1 MESVYKICVLGKA
14 GDVKEIV
21 VFSSEKEDASESP
34 FHEKERAFIE
44 SNSIPVRF
52 SKIAIHPDDSIF
64 TIKHKLLSFISKE
77 GEPRS
82 YHELYFFSHIQKFNL
97 QVILENLLEKSGS
110 ISADEYKQLL
120 VNLNVKYNVLTKIGK
135 DKETYTLE
143 DMTELTEI
151 LHDKSRYYKTPL
163 GKRFRTTHNEL
174 FSANPFDMLSIP
186 EKQALWIQ
194 SSTNPLESFEY
205 QLLLNN
211 YGGHFE
217 DNTIYACFAEDVL
230 DYCESA
236 GISQEWATALYF
248 PLLIKEDITSQEALE
263 SNHRKLISATKKQA
277 PANNDIIDFLYDI
290 HEKKLGEWSYLE
302 RGVGEFSIIL
312 HPEFKHIL
320 PLDVIFKNVHATLD
334 IPFIKYNPGPRREN
348 IYRLYSESV
357 TKYGTKIPYLS
368 PKTIIKLAKETG
380 RNKQISFSVEHSK
393 GDFYLHVFGN
403 GDISISGNNFREPMT
418 VEQLNTLL
426 QEVANPVI
434 DHMNDFLKK
443 NGYELQRFDNLHQS
457 QIEIEFLHVVLKTSW
472 KKELDWEKARPFF
485 LAVFDGDEPDL
496 DKGAEFRY
504 KRVENYSVMNE
515 EDAFIAG
522 LFGHPR
528 QEIVRLIA
536 EKYDLETPEA
546 AIRLAKFL
554 TDHDQ
559 QHGRFVRTSMKIADS
574 PGFTVGMRIE
584 SYESAFVC
592 DLYLDNSIADVW
604 LEYMD
609 VFFVYMDA
617 LLRLTQDPKST
628 GVKTAAI
635 TKMGAKKVSAP
646 ATKEA
651 AFGRVLT
658 GIETKY
664 LYDTSTTFAEDE
676 ELEVSAF
683 GDLEQYE
690 SADIEPDVLEDFE
703 KELEEAPQTETLSSL
718 VEEEPELSPSPSPSG
733 SQQPSLQE
741 EQKDSISS
749 LVEEEASL
757 PSVSEQKEPIP
768 SLEEDEDE
776 DTNSESS
783 DANSLMYMP
792 EEDEEEDV
800 KGGAHKLD
808 GMLLKEG
815 TNNIF
820 LSKLKKREPTLF
832 LSEDTGN
839 FSAYSKICPANR
851 ARQPIILTPKEKEEI
866 DAADKK
872 NGSKS
877 YAHALEYGSDPENKN
892 YYICPRYWCLKTNQ
906 PISDKDAKAGK
917 VCGKILERGAKTV
930 KPGHYV
936 VEFNH
941 PEQHFDKDKPDNYF
955 ENSPGYLEG
964 KLHPKG
970 ACMPCCFKKAW
981 DSKAQITRRKS
992 CEERGPDEEEAPA
1005 ATKKKGKVK
1014 QDTYIMDIRRYPLP
1028 PKRWGYMPISVQY
1041 FLQSDNSKA
1050 ADPHNNKYL
1059 KPDQTTLLRYGVEN
1073 STKKSFVACIA
1084 DIYAYKTNS
1093 VETPSIEVMC
1103 DILASVVSID
1113 LFLKYHNGSLAAIF
1127 RPKVVDI
1134 DAIDYN
1140 IYESAEFQKKLDKG
1154 NETHMD
1160 FINDS
1165 IAAYENFRAFLK
1177 NPDSYIDHTYL
1188 WDIICSPNP
1197 LLFPNGCNL
1206 AILRIRQVDMTDDIE
1221 LLCPTSVYSPVLF
1234 DVRKETI
1241 IILQH
1246 DEFFEPIYLFRSK
1259 ANTPTTIQKTFVENR
1274 SPIQE
1279 VLQIIRNSIQNYCSP
1294 KSSMPTTYKFQ
1305 RSPPA
1310 ETLLLLLLENKF
1322 TPRAQVLNYQGK
1334 VVGITVVYKAGAVYI
1349 PCFPSTLLDEL
1360 PAVFMDDDN
1369 LWMNY
1374 QDTVDVLH
1382 KVYERSQGK
1391 ILSRPVFKIEEDGY
1405 VVGVLTE
1412 TNQFIK
1418 LSEPAEPIEDEIP
1431 LLRDEDY
1438 LVADKVMAQTKTEDP
1453 DRTQTI
1459 RKIQLET
1466 QFYSAFRTTV
1476 RILMNDPANGVYK
1489 QQITKL
1495 VESKATVKPREAIE
1509 TLLHALCDP
1518 FVAFR
1523 EYDDD
1528 ALDKL
1533 QEISDCFMSPETKSY
1548 CVLNNGKYQL
1558 LLPKYHLVSRQP
1570 NDVIY
1575 YARIADEL
1583 ARYKRIQLFMMN
1595 AKTYLNLTNTEYK
1608 INPTEMLL
1616 LESLLTPDYLKSLEP
1631 YQHGNTLITYETANP
1646 ILTQKYGNE
1655 ISQQTQRE
1663 MVTKNTSFKDVED
1676 RLQVEC
1682 VKSTTAIV
1690 GKRTTSEWKRFFSA
1704 NSMEMSLHKTV
1715 RCSYYPIIYAYKQV
1729 KGTFM
1734 TVEEIRERL
1743 VQEYG
1748 KYGQYYEKVLK
1759 ILRNQGKRDMVDN
1772 IIKGKYTLEEAIV
1785 MEAYALTTLDLWVLA
1800 SGLRLPLVI
1809 FHQKKLKHL
1818 VDTTNW
1824 LRLAEGKNY
1833 IFVRVPTGGDSPSN
1847 YLPEYSIIKPAL
1859 SATDPAFLE
1868 LMTKKAMTESL
1879 NTFFENLE

>member
-1 MESVYKICVLGKA
+1 MESIFKICVLGKE
-14 GDVKEIV
+14 GEVKEIV
-21 VFSSEKEDASESP
+21 VFSTEENP

-44 SNSIPVRF
+44 AESIPVRF
-52 SKIAIHPDDSIF
+52 SKQVIHPDDSIF
-64 TIKHKLLSFISKE
+64 TIKHKLLSFLSKE
-77 GEPRS
+77 EEAPKS

-97 QVILENLLEKSGS
+97 QVILENLLGKSGS

-120 VNLNVKYNVLTKIGK
+120 VNLNVTSPVLRKI
-135 DKETYTLE
+135 DTAKETFTLE

-151 LHDKSRYYKTPL
+151 LHDKTRHYKIPL

-174 FSANPFDMLSIP
+174 FSANPFDMLP
-186 EKQALWIQ
+186 VPGKQALWIQ
-194 SSTNPLESFEY
+194 SSSNPLESFEY

-211 YGGHFE
+211 HGAHFQ
-217 DNTIYACFAEDVL
+217 DNTLYACFAEDVL
-230 DYCESA
+230 DYCESS
-236 GISQEWATALYF
+236 GISQEWAMALYF
-248 PLLIKEDITSQEALE
+248 PLLIKEDITNVEALE
-263 SNHRKLISATKKQA
+263 ENRRKLVAATKKQA
-277 PANNDIIDFLYDI
+277 PVNNDRIDFLYDI
-290 HEKKLGEWSYLE
+290 HQKRLDEGEYLQ
-302 RGVGEFSIIL
+302 RGVSEFSILL

-320 PLDVIFKNVHATLD
+320 PLDVIFKNVHSTLD

-380 RNKQISFSVEHSK
+380 RNKQISFSVEHPK

-418 VEQLNTLL
+418 VEQLNVLL

-443 NGYELQRFDNLHQS
+443 NGYELQRFENLRHS

-472 KKELDWEKARPFF
+472 KKDLDWDKVSPFF
-485 LAVFDGDEPDL
+485 MAIFDGDEPDL

-504 KRVENYSVMNE
+504 KRVENYSAMNE

-522 LFGHPR
+522 LFGNPR
-528 QEIVRLIA
+528 DSVRLIA
-536 EKYDLETPEA
+536 EKYDLGIQA
-546 AIRLAKFL
+546 AALRLAKFL

-559 QHGRFVRTSMKIADS
+559 QHGRFVKTSMKIADS
-574 PGFTVGMRIE
+574 PGFTVGMRVE

-609 VFFVYMDA
+609 VFFVYMDG

-628 GVKTAAI
+628 GFTSAAI
-635 TKMGAKKVSAP
+635 TKMGAKKVK
-646 ATKEA
+646 TKEP
-651 AFGRVLT
+651 AFGRVVT
-658 GIETKY
+658 GIETKI
-664 LYDTSTTFAEDE
+664 LYDTTTSFAEEDE
-676 ELEVSAF
+676 MEVSAF
-683 GDLEQYE
+683 GDLDQYE
-690 SADIEPDVLEDFE
+690 TAEIEPDVLEE
-703 KELEEAPQTETLSSL
+703 YLEEPTGSL
-718 VEEEPELSPSPSPSG
+718 PEEPTGSLSPLQEGSLSP
-733 SQQPSLQE
+733 LQE
-741 EQKDSISS
+741 EPTGSLSPLPEEPTSS
-749 LVEEEASL
+749 LPQES
-757 PSVSEQKEPIP
+757 
-768 SLEEDEDE
+768 
-776 DTNSESS
+776 SESS
-783 DANSLMYMP
+783 ESSANSLMYM
-792 EEDEEEDV
+792 EEEEEV

-815 TNNIF
+815 TNNLF

-851 ARQPIILTPKEKEEI
+851 YRQPVILTAKEKDEI
-866 DAADKK
+866 DAADQK
-872 NGSKS
+872 NRSKS
-877 YAHALEYGSDPENKN
+877 YHHALEYGTDPDNKN
-892 YYICPRYWCLKTNQ
+892 YYICPRFWCLKTNQ
-906 PISDKDAKAGK
+906 PISEKDAKEGK
-917 VCGKILERGAKTV
+917 VCGKILERGSKTV

-936 VEFNH
+936 YEFNH
-941 PEQHFDKDKPDNYF
+941 PEQHLDKDGKYF
-955 ENSPGYLEG
+955 DNSPGFLEG

-970 ACMPCCFKKAW
+970 LCMPCCFKKAW
-981 DSKAQITRRKS
+981 DSKAQITRRKE
-992 CEERGPDEEEAPA
+992 CQEGGPTVEAP
-1005 ATKKKGKVK
+1005 KKGNQK
-1014 QDTYIMDIRRYPLP
+1014 QETYIMDIRRYPLP
-1028 PKRWGYMPISVQY
+1028 PKRWGYMPISVQF

-1084 DIYAYKTNS
+1084 DVYAYQTKQ
-1093 VETPSIEVMC
+1093 ETPSIQAMC
-1103 DILASVVSID
+1103 DIFASVVSID

-1127 RPKVVDI
+1127 RPKIVDI
-1134 DAIDYN
+1134 DAIDHR
-1140 IYESAEFQKKLDKG
+1140 IYESAEFQTKLDKG

-1165 IAAYENFRAFLK
+1165 IAAYENFRDFLK

-1188 WDIICSPNP
+1188 WDMVCSPNP

-1234 DVRKETI
+1234 DVRKETVI
-1241 IILQH
+1241 LLQH
-1246 DEFFEPIYLFRSK
+1246 DEFFEPIYLFTSK
-1259 ANTPTTIQKTFVENR
+1259 KDGATTIQKTFVENR

-1322 TPRAQVLNYQGK
+1322 KPKAQVLNYQGK

-1360 PAVFMDDDN
+1360 PAVFMDDPD

-1382 KVYERSQGK
+1382 KVYDRSNGK

-1405 VVGVLTE
+1405 IVGVLTE
-1412 TNQFIK
+1412 TNQFIM
-1418 LSEPAEPIEDEIP
+1418 LSEPAEPVEDEIP
-1431 LLRDEDY
+1431 LLRDENY
-1438 LVADKVMAQTKTEDP
+1438 LVADKIMAQTKTEDP

-1459 RKIQLET
+1459 RKIRLET

-1476 RILMNDPANGVYK
+1476 RILMNDPANGHYK
-1489 QQITKL
+1489 QQMTKL
-1495 VESKATVKPREAIE
+1495 VESKTHTRETLE

-1518 FVAFR
+1518 YVAFR

-1528 ALDKL
+1528 ALDTL
-1533 QEISDCFMSPETKSY
+1533 EEISDCFMTPESKSY
-1548 CVLNNGKYQL
+1548 CVLQNGKYQL

-1616 LESLLTPDYLKSLEP
+1616 LESLLTPEYLKSLEP

-1663 MVTKNTSFKDVED
+1663 MVTKTTSFKDVED

-1682 VKSTTAIV
+1682 VKSTHAIV
-1690 GKRTTSEWKRFFSA
+1690 GKRATSEWKTFFSPK
-1704 NSMEMSLHKTV
+1704 SSEMSLHKTV
-1715 RCSYYPIIYAYKQV
+1715 RCSYYPIIYAHKYTY
-1729 KGTFM
+1729 GTFM
-1734 TVEEIRERL
+1734 TVEEIKGRL
-1743 VQEYG
+1743 VEEYG
-1748 KYGQYYEKVLK
+1748 KYGQHYEKVLK
-1759 ILRNQGKRDMVDN
+1759 ILRNQGKRDMIDS
-1772 IIKGKYTLEEAIV
+1772 IMKGKYTLEEAII

-1800 SGLRLPLVI
+1800 RGVGLPLVI

-1818 VDTTNW
+1818 ADSTNW

-1847 YLPEYSIIKPAL
+1847 FLPDYSIVKPAIP
-1859 SATDPAFLE
+1859 ATDPTFLS
-1868 LMTKKAMTESL
+1868 LMSKNGATLSL
-1879 NTFFENLE
+1879 EEYFDNL

>member
-1 MESVYKICVLGKA
+1 MESVYKICLLGKD
-14 GDVKEIV
+14 GDVKKVI
-21 VFSSEKEDASESP
+21 VFSPEKENVSESP
-34 FHEKERAFIE
+34 YNEKERAFIE
-44 SNSIPVRF
+44 AESIPVRF
-52 SKIAIHPDDSIF
+52 STDVIHPDDSIF
-64 TIKHKLLSFISKE
+64 TIKHKLLSFLSKE
-77 GEPRS
+77 EEPRS

-110 ISADEYKQLL
+110 ISADEYKQIL
-120 VNLNVKYNVLTKIGK
+120 VNLNVKYNVLAKIGK

-151 LHDKSRYYKTPL
+151 LHDKSRYYKTPI
-163 GKRFRTTHNEL
+163 GKRFRTRHNEL
-174 FSANPFDMLSIP
+174 FSANPFDMLPIP
-186 EKQALWIQ
+186 GKQALWIQ

-211 YGGHFE
+211 NGGHFE

-236 GISQEWATALYF
+236 GISQEWATAIYF
-248 PLLIKEDITSQEALE
+248 PLLMKEDITSQDALE
-263 SNHRKLISATKKQA
+263 ANRRKLIAATKKQA

-290 HEKKLGEWSYLE
+290 RDKKQGDWSYLE
-302 RGVGEFSIIL
+302 RGVKEFSIIL
-312 HPEFKHIL
+312 HPDFKHIL

-380 RNKQISFSVEHSK
+380 RNKQISFSVEHPK

-418 VEQLNTLL
+418 VDQLNTLL

-434 DHMNDFLKK
+434 GHMNDFLKK
-443 NGYELQRFDNLHQS
+443 NGYELQSFDDLRQS
-457 QIEIEFLHVVLKTSW
+457 QIEIEYLHVVIKTSW
-472 KKELDWEKARPFF
+472 KKELEWEKARPFF

-504 KRVENYSVMNE
+504 KRVENYSLMNA

-522 LFGHPR
+522 LFAYPR
-528 QEIVRLIA
+528 HEIVRLIA
-536 EKYDLETPEA
+536 EKYDMETQEA
-546 AIRLAKFL
+546 ALRLAKFL

-609 VFFVYMDA
+609 AFFVYMEA

-628 GVKTAAI
+628 GMKTSVI
-635 TKMGAKKVSAP
+635 TKMGSKKAAVE
-646 ATKEA
+646 KEA
-651 AFGRVLT
+651 AFGHVLT

-676 ELEVSAF
+676 DLEVSAF

-690 SADIEPDVLEDFE
+690 SADIEPDVLEDYE
-703 KELEEAPQTETLSSL
+703 KELEEEAPLKESSLSSIE
-718 VEEEPELSPSPSPSG
+718 EEEPP
-733 SQQPSLQE
+733 QPS
-741 EQKDSISS
+741 S
-749 LVEEEASL
+749 
-757 PSVSEQKEPIP
+757 
-768 SLEEDEDE
+768 
-776 DTNSESS
+776 NESS
-783 DANSLMYMP
+783 DANNLMYMA
-792 EEDEEEDV
+792 DEEEAAPQSSSSGENNLMYMADEEEGT

-808 GMLLKEG
+808 GMQLKEG

-820 LSKLKKREPTLF
+820 LSKLKRREPTLF

-839 FSAYSKICPANR
+839 FNAYSKICPANR

-877 YAHALEYGSDPENKN
+877 YSHALEYGTDPENKN
-892 YYICPRYWCLKTNQ
+892 FYICPRYWCLKTNQ

-941 PEQHFDKDKPDNYF
+941 PEQHKNQDGSYF

-981 DSKAQITRRKS
+981 DSKAQVTRRKS
-992 CEERGPDEEEAPA
+992 CEEGEPDEEQPVQKR
-1005 ATKKKGKVK
+1005 ATAK

-1028 PKRWGYMPISVQY
+1028 PKRWGYMPISVQHL
-1041 FLQSDNSKA
+1041 LQSDNSKA
-1050 ADPHNNKYL
+1050 ADPNNNKYL
-1059 KPDQTTLLRYGVEN
+1059 KPDQITLLRYGVEN

-1084 DIYAYKTNS
+1084 DIYAYKTNQ
-1093 VETPSIEVMC
+1093 ETPTIQAMC
-1103 DILASVVSID
+1103 DILVSVVNID

-1127 RPKVVDI
+1127 RPKIVDI

-1188 WDIICSPNP
+1188 WDIVCSPNP

-1241 IILQH
+1241 ILLQH

-1259 ANTPTTIQKTFVENR
+1259 ANTPTTIQKTFVENK

-1310 ETLLLLLLENKF
+1310 ETLLLLLLEYKF
-1322 TPRAQVLNYQGK
+1322 KPKAQVLNYQGK
-1334 VVGITVVYKAGAVYI
+1334 VVGITVAYKAGAVYI

-1374 QDTVDVLH
+1374 QDTIDVLH

-1412 TNQFIK
+1412 TNQFIM
-1418 LSEPAEPIEDEIP
+1418 LSDPAEPIEDEIP
-1431 LLRDEDY
+1431 LLRDENY
-1438 LVADKVMAQTKTEDP
+1438 LLADKVMAQTKVEDP

-1476 RILMNDPANGVYK
+1476 RILMNDPTNGHYK
-1489 QQITKL
+1489 QQITQL
-1495 VESKATVKPREAIE
+1495 VETKATVKPREALE

-1533 QEISDCFMSPETKSY
+1533 QEISDCFMTPESKSY
-1548 CVLNNGKYQL
+1548 CVLKNGKYQL
-1558 LLPKYHLVSRQP
+1558 LLPKYHLVSGQP

-1583 ARYKRIQLFMMN
+1583 SRYKRIQLFMMN

-1682 VKSTTAIV
+1682 VKSTTAVV
-1690 GKRTTSEWKRFFSA
+1690 GKRATSEWKRFFSA
-1704 NSMEMSLHKTV
+1704 KSVEMALHKTV

-1729 KGTFM
+1729 YGTFM
-1734 TVEEIRERL
+1734 TVEEIKGRL
-1743 VQEYG
+1743 IQEYG

-1772 IIKGKYTLEEAIV
+1772 ITGDSKNPSKYTLEEAIITD
-1785 MEAYALTTLDLWVLA
+1785 AYPLTTLDLWVLA
-1800 SGLRLPLVI
+1800 VGLRLPLVI

-1818 VDTTNW
+1818 VETTNW
-1824 LRLAEGKNY
+1824 LRLAEGNNY

-1847 YLPEYSIIKPAL
+1847 YLPEYSIIKPAI

-1868 LMTKKAMTESL
+1868 LMSKKGTTESL
-1879 NTFFENLE
+1879 TTFFENLE

>member
-1 MESVYKICVLGKA
+1 MESVYKICVLGKE
-14 GDVKEIV
+14 GEVKEII
-21 VFSSEKEDASESP
+21 VFSPEKENATESP
-34 FHEKERAFIE
+34 FNEKERAFIE
-44 SNSIPVRF
+44 DDSIPVKF
-52 SKIAIHPDDSIF
+52 SKEVIHPDDSIF
-64 TIKHKLLSFISKE
+64 TVKHKLLNFLSKE
-77 GEPRS
+77 DKRDTS

-97 QVILENLLEKSGS
+97 QVILENLLGKSGS
-110 ISADEYKQLL
+110 ISADEYKQLII
-120 VNLNVKYNVLTKIGK
+120 NLNVTSNVLKKIGK
-135 DKETYTLE
+135 DTETYTLE

-151 LHDKSRYYKTPL
+151 LYDKSRYYKIPL

-186 EKQALWIQ
+186 DKQALWIQ
-194 SSTNPLESFEY
+194 SSANPLESFEY

-211 YGGHFE
+211 HGGHFQ

-230 DYCESA
+230 AYCESS

-248 PLLIKEDITSQEALE
+248 PLLIKEDITSVEALE
-263 SNHRKLISATKKQA
+263 EGRRKLVVATKKQA
-277 PANNDIIDFLYDI
+277 PANNDMIDFLYDI
-290 HEKKLGEWSYLE
+290 HRKRVGEWSYLE

-320 PLDVIFKNVHATLD
+320 PLDVIFKNVHATLE

-348 IYRLYSESV
+348 IYRLYSTSV

-380 RNKQISFSVEHSK
+380 RNKQISFSAEHSK
-393 GDFYLHVFGN
+393 GDFYIHVFGN
-403 GDISISGNNFREPMT
+403 GDMSVSGNNFREPMT
-418 VEQLNTLL
+418 IDQLNTVI

-443 NGYELQRFDNLHQS
+443 NGYELNRFDNLRQS
-457 QIEIEFLHVVLKTSW
+457 QIEIEFLHVVIKTSW
-472 KKELDWEKARPFF
+472 KKELDWGKVRPFF
-485 LAVFDGDEPDL
+485 LAVFDGNEPDL

-504 KRVENYSVMNE
+504 KRVENYSAMNE

-522 LFGHPR
+522 LFGNPR
-528 QEIVRLIA
+528 EEIVRLIS
-536 EKYDLETPEA
+536 EKYDLGTQAA

-559 QHGRFVRTSMKIADS
+559 QHGRFVKTSMKIADS
-574 PGFTVGMRIE
+574 PGFNVGMRIE

-592 DLYLDNSIADVW
+592 DFYLDNSIADVW

-628 GVKTAAI
+628 GVKTTAI
-635 TKMGAKKVSAP
+635 TKMGAKKVVEES
-646 ATKEA
+646 KQA
-651 AFGRVLT
+651 AFGHVLT
-658 GIETKY
+658 GIETKH
-664 LYDTSTTFAEDE
+664 LYDTSTTFADDE

-690 SADIEPDVLEDFE
+690 TVEIEPDVIEEYE
-703 KELEEAPQTETLSSL
+703 KELEEPLEIN
-718 VEEEPELSPSPSPSG
+718 
-733 SQQPSLQE
+733 
-741 EQKDSISS
+741 QKESADSIS
-749 LVEEEASL
+749 LIEEESKKDESL
-757 PSVSEQKEPIP
+757 SSEE
-768 SLEEDEDE
+768 S
-776 DTNSESS
+776 SESS
-783 DANSLMYMP
+783 ANSLMYMEEEP
-792 EEDEEEDV
+792 EEEGEEEKEEKEKEEV

-851 ARQPIILTPKEKEEI
+851 YRQPVILTPKEKEDI
-866 DAADKK
+866 DATDNK

-877 YAHALEYGSDPENKN
+877 YSHALEYGTDPENKN
-892 YYICPRYWCLKTNQ
+892 FYICPRYWCLKTNQ
-906 PISDKDAKAGK
+906 PISEKDAKEGK
-917 VCGKILERGAKTV
+917 VCGKILERGSKTV

-936 VEFNH
+936 FEFNH
-941 PEQHFDKDKPDNYF
+941 PEQHFDKNKQDNYF
-955 ENSPGYLEG
+955 ENSPGFLEG

-970 ACMPCCFKKAW
+970 SCMPCCFKKEW

-992 CEERGPDEEEAPA
+992 CQEEGPKDEAP
-1005 ATKKKGKVK
+1005 KKGNVK

-1028 PKRWGYMPISVQY
+1028 PKRWGYMPISVQHL
-1041 FLQSDNSKA
+1041 LQSDNSKA
-1050 ADPHNNKYL
+1050 ADPNNNKYL
-1059 KPDQTTLLRYGVEN
+1059 KPNQTTLLRYGVEN
-1073 STKKSFVACIA
+1073 STKKSFIACIA
-1084 DIYAYKTNS
+1084 DIYAYKTNQ
-1093 VETPSIEVMC
+1093 ETPSIQAMC
-1103 DILASVVSID
+1103 DILASTVSID

-1127 RPKVVDI
+1127 RPKIVDV
-1134 DAIDYN
+1134 DAIDHR
-1140 IYESAEFQKKLDKG
+1140 IYESAEFQSKLDKG

-1165 IAAYENFRAFLK
+1165 IAAYENFRIFLK
-1177 NPDSYIDHTYL
+1177 NPESYIDHTYL

-1234 DVRKETI
+1234 DVQKETVI
-1241 IILQH
+1241 LLQH

-1259 ANTPTTIQKTFVENR
+1259 ANSATTIEKTFMENK
-1274 SPIQE
+1274 SPIQD

-1294 KSSMPTTYKFQ
+1294 KSSMPNIYKFQ

-1310 ETLLLLLLENKF
+1310 ETLLLLLLEYKF
-1322 TPRAQVLNYQGK
+1322 KPNAQVLNYQGK
-1334 VVGITVVYKAGAVYI
+1334 VVGITVVYKGGAVYI

-1360 PAVFMDDDN
+1360 PAVFMDDPE

-1374 QDTVDVLH
+1374 RDTIDVLN

-1405 VVGVLTE
+1405 IVGVLTE
-1412 TNQFIK
+1412 TNQFIM

-1431 LLRDEDY
+1431 LLRDENY
-1438 LVADKVMAQTKTEDP
+1438 LVADKIMAQTKIEDP
-1453 DRTQTI
+1453 ERTQTI

-1476 RILMNDPANGVYK
+1476 RILMNDPANWHYK
-1489 QQITKL
+1489 QQITKMT
-1495 VESKATVKPREAIE
+1495 ESKSSVNPREALE

-1523 EYDDD
+1523 EYDDE

-1533 QEISDCFMSPETKSY
+1533 KEISDCFMTPETKSY
-1548 CVLNNGKYQL
+1548 CVLQNGKYQL

-1575 YARIADEL
+1575 YSRIADEL

-1608 INPTEMLL
+1608 INSTEMLL
-1616 LESLLTPDYLKSLEP
+1616 LESLITPDYLKSLEP
-1631 YQHGNTLITYETANP
+1631 YQHKNTLITYETANP
-1646 ILTQKYGNE
+1646 IMTQKYGNE

-1682 VKSTTAIV
+1682 VKSTHAIV
-1690 GKRTTSEWKRFFSA
+1690 GKQSTSEWKRFFS
-1704 NSMEMSLHKTV
+1704 SKSSEMSLHKTV
-1715 RCSYYPIIYAYKQV
+1715 RCSYYPIIYAHKYAY
-1729 KGTFM
+1729 GTFM
-1734 TVEEIRERL
+1734 TVEEIKVRL

-1748 KYGQYYEKVLK
+1748 IYGQYYETILK

-1785 MEAYALTTLDLWVLA
+1785 MAAYPLTTLDLWVLA
-1800 SGLRLPLVI
+1800 AGLKLPIVI

-1818 VDTTNW
+1818 ADSTNW
-1824 LRLAEGKNY
+1824 LRLAEGNNY

-1847 YLPEYSIIKPAL
+1847 YLPEYSIIKPAV
-1859 SATDPAFLE
+1859 SGTDPAFLT
-1868 LMTKKAMTESL
+1868 LMSKNTTMSL
-1879 NTFFENLE
+1879 NEYFENLQ

>member
-1 MESVYKICVLGKA
+1 MESVYKICVLGKD
-14 GDVKEIV
+14 GDVKKVI
-21 VFSSEKEDASESP
+21 VFSPEKENVSESP
-34 FHEKERAFIE
+34 YNEKERAFIE
-44 SNSIPVRF
+44 AESIPVRF
-52 SKIAIHPDDSIF
+52 STDVIHPDDSIF
-64 TIKHKLLSFISKE
+64 TIKHKLLSFLSKE
-77 GEPRS
+77 EEPRS

-110 ISADEYKQLL
+110 ISADEYKQIL
-120 VNLNVKYNVLTKIGK
+120 VNLNVKYNVLAKIGK

-151 LHDKSRYYKTPL
+151 LHDKSRYYKTPI

-174 FSANPFDMLSIP
+174 FSANPFDMLPIP
-186 EKQALWIQ
+186 GKQALWIQ

-211 YGGHFE
+211 NGGHFE

-263 SNHRKLISATKKQA
+263 ADRRKLVATTKKQA

-290 HEKKLGEWSYLE
+290 RNKKLGDWSYLE

-357 TKYGTKIPYLS
+357 TKYGTKIPYLL

-380 RNKQISFSVEHSK
+380 RNKQISFSVEHPK

-443 NGYELQRFDNLHQS
+443 NGYELQRFDNLRQS
-457 QIEIEFLHVVLKTSW
+457 QIEIEFLHVVIKTSW
-472 KKELDWEKARPFF
+472 KKELEWDKVRPFF

-536 EKYDLETPEA
+536 EKYDLAASEA
-546 AIRLAKFL
+546 ALRLAKFL

-609 VFFVYMDA
+609 AFFVYMEA

-635 TKMGAKKVSAP
+635 TKMGAKKVA
-646 ATKEA
+646 AAAKEA
-651 AFGRVLT
+651 AFGHVLT

-664 LYDTSTTFAEDE
+664 LYDTSTAFAEDE
-676 ELEVSAF
+676 DLEVSAF

-690 SADIEPDVLEDFE
+690 TAEIEPDVLEEYE
-703 KELEEAPQTETLSSL
+703 KELEEEAPQTETISSL
-718 VEEEPELSPSPSPSG
+718 VEEEQEPLPVAQSRDSIS
-733 SQQPSLQE
+733 SLVE
-741 EQKDSISS
+741 EDTPLPTLPEQKDSISS
-749 LVEEEASL
+749 LIEEE
-757 PSVSEQKEPIP
+757 PPKEDD
-768 SLEEDEDE
+768 DED
-776 DTNSESS
+776 DESS
-783 DANSLMYMP
+783 GANSLMYMA
-792 EEDEEEDV
+792 EEEEEEEDV

-820 LSKLKKREPTLF
+820 LSKLKRREPTLF

-866 DAADKK
+866 DAADEK

-877 YAHALEYGSDPENKN
+877 YTHALEYGTDPENKN
-892 YYICPRYWCLKTNQ
+892 FYICPRYWCLKTNQ
-906 PISDKDAKAGK
+906 PISEKDAKAGK

-941 PEQHFDKDKPDNYF
+941 PEQHKNQDGSYF
-955 ENSPGYLEG
+955 ENSPGFLEG

-981 DSKAQITRRKS
+981 DSKAQVTRRKS
-992 CEERGPDEEEAPA
+992 CEEGEPDEEQPVQKR
-1005 ATKKKGKVK
+1005 ATAK

-1028 PKRWGYMPISVQY
+1028 PKRWGYMPISVQHL
-1041 FLQSDNSKA
+1041 LQSDNSKA
-1050 ADPHNNKYL
+1050 ADPNNNKYL
-1059 KPDQTTLLRYGVEN
+1059 KPDQITLLRYGVEN

-1084 DIYAYKTNS
+1084 DIYAYKTNK
-1093 VETPSIEVMC
+1093 ETPTIQAMC
-1103 DILASVVSID
+1103 DILVSVVNID

-1127 RPKVVDI
+1127 RPKIVDI

-1188 WDIICSPNP
+1188 WDIVCSPNP

-1241 IILQH
+1241 ILLQH

-1259 ANTPTTIQKTFVENR
+1259 ANTPTTIQKTFVENK

-1310 ETLLLLLLENKF
+1310 ETLLLLLLEYKF
-1322 TPRAQVLNYQGK
+1322 KPKAQVLNYQGK
-1334 VVGITVVYKAGAVYI
+1334 VVGITVVYKKGAVYI

-1374 QDTVDVLH
+1374 QDTIDVLH

-1412 TNQFIK
+1412 TNQFIM
-1418 LSEPAEPIEDEIP
+1418 LSDPAEPIEDEIP
-1431 LLRDEDY
+1431 LLRDENY
-1438 LVADKVMAQTKTEDP
+1438 LLADKVMAQTKVEDP
-1453 DRTQTI
+1453 HRTQTI

-1476 RILMNDPANGVYK
+1476 RILMNDPSNGHYK
-1489 QQITKL
+1489 QQITQL
-1495 VESKATVKPREAIE
+1495 VETKATVKPREALE

-1533 QEISDCFMSPETKSY
+1533 QEISDCFMTPESKSY
-1548 CVLNNGKYQL
+1548 CVLKNGKYQL
-1558 LLPKYHLVSRQP
+1558 LLPKYHLVSGQP

-1583 ARYKRIQLFMMN
+1583 SRYKRIQLFMMN

-1682 VKSTTAIV
+1682 VKSTTAVV
-1690 GKRTTSEWKRFFSA
+1690 GKRATSEWKRFFSA
-1704 NSMEMSLHKTV
+1704 KSVEMALHKTV
-1715 RCSYYPIIYAYKQV
+1715 RCSYYPIIYAFKQV
-1729 KGTFM
+1729 YGTFM
-1734 TVEEIRERL
+1734 TVEEIKGRL
-1743 VQEYG
+1743 IQEYG

-1772 IIKGKYTLEEAIV
+1772 ITGDSKNPSKYTLEEAIITD
-1785 MEAYALTTLDLWVLA
+1785 AYPLTTLDLWVLA
-1800 SGLRLPLVI
+1800 VGLRLPLVI

-1818 VDTTNW
+1818 VETTNW
-1824 LRLAEGKNY
+1824 LRLAEGNNY

-1847 YLPEYSIIKPAL
+1847 YLPEYSIIKPAI
-1859 SATDPAFLE
+1859 SATDPVFLE
-1868 LMTKKAMTESL
+1868 LMSKKGATESL
-1879 NTFFENLE
+1879 NAYFENLE

>member
-1 MESVYKICVLGKA
+1 MESVYKICVLGKD

-21 VFSSEKEDASESP
+21 VFSPEKENASESP
-34 FHEKERAFIE
+34 FREKERAFIE
-44 SNSIPVRF
+44 AESIPVRF
-52 SKIAIHPDDSIF
+52 SKDVIHPDDSIF
-64 TIKHKLLSFISKE
+64 TIKHKLLSFLSKE
-77 GEPRS
+77 EQGSRS

-120 VNLNVKYNVLTKIGK
+120 VNLNVDLSSLRKIESDT
-135 DKETYTLE
+135 DKASFTLE

-151 LHDKSRYYKTPL
+151 LHDKSRYYKTPI

-174 FSANPFDMLSIP
+174 FSANPFDMLPIP
-186 EKQALWIQ
+186 GKQALWIQ

-211 YGGHFE
+211 YGGHFQ

-230 DYCESA
+230 TYCESS

-248 PLLIKEDITSQEALE
+248 PLLIKEDITTVEALE
-263 SNHRKLISATKKQA
+263 EGRRKLIATTKKQA

-302 RGVGEFSIIL
+302 RGIKEFSIIL

-418 VEQLNTLL
+418 IEQLNTLL

-443 NGYELQRFDNLHQS
+443 NGYELQRFENLRQS
-457 QIEIEFLHVVLKTSW
+457 QIEIEFLHVVIKSSW
-472 KKELDWEKARPFF
+472 KKELDWDKVRPFF

-504 KRVENYSVMNE
+504 KRVENYSSMNE

-536 EKYDLETPEA
+536 EKYDLATPEA
-546 AIRLAKFL
+546 ALRLAKFL
-554 TDHDQ
+554 TDHEQ

-584 SYESAFVC
+584 SYESAFVG
-592 DLYLDNSIADVW
+592 DLLLDNSIADVW

-609 VFFVYMDA
+609 AFFVYMDA

-635 TKMGAKKVSAP
+635 TKMGAKKAV

-651 AFGRVLT
+651 AFGHVLT

-664 LYDTSTTFAEDE
+664 LYDTSTTFADDE

-690 SADIEPDVLEDFE
+690 TADIETDVLEDYE
-703 KELEEAPQTETLSSL
+703 KSLEEPEAPPKKESLSSIEEEAPLSSIEEAAPPQKESLSSLEEEEVPPQKGTLSS
-718 VEEEPELSPSPSPSG
+718 
-733 SQQPSLQE
+733 
-741 EQKDSISS
+741 I
-749 LVEEEASL
+749 EEEAA
-757 PSVSEQKEPIP
+757 PPQKE
-768 SLEEDEDE
+768 EEEEEEETSD
-776 DTNSESS
+776 SS
-783 DANSLMYMP
+783 DANSLMYMA
-792 EEDEEEDV
+792 EEEEEEDV

-820 LSKLKKREPTLF
+820 LSKLKRREPTLF
-832 LSEDTGN
+832 LSEDNGN

-866 DAADKK
+866 DAADEKT
-872 NGSKS
+872 GSKS
-877 YAHALEYGSDPENKN
+877 YAHALEYGTDLENKN
-892 YYICPRYWCLKTNQ
+892 FYICPRYWCLKTNQ
-906 PISDKDAKAGK
+906 PISEKDAKAGK
-917 VCGKILERGAKTV
+917 VCGKILERGSKTV

-941 PEQHFDKDKPDNYF
+941 PEQHTNQDGTYF
-955 ENSPGYLEG
+955 ENSPGFLEG

-981 DSKAQITRRKS
+981 DSKAQKQRR
-992 CEERGPDEEEAPA
+992 EECQKEKGEEEEEPA
-1005 ATKKKGKVK
+1005 AVKKRGTVK

-1028 PKRWGYMPISVQY
+1028 PKRWGYMPISVQHL
-1041 FLQSDNSKA
+1041 LQSDNSKA

-1084 DIYAYKTNS
+1084 DIYAYKTNQ
-1093 VETPSIEVMC
+1093 EPPTIQVMC

-1134 DAIDYN
+1134 DAIDYR

-1188 WDIICSPNP
+1188 WDIVCSPNP

-1234 DVRKETI
+1234 DVRKETVI
-1241 IILQH
+1241 LLQH

-1259 ANTPTTIQKTFVENR
+1259 ANTPTTIQKTFIENK

-1310 ETLLLLLLENKF
+1310 ETLLLLLLEYKF
-1322 TPRAQVLNYQGK
+1322 KPKSQVLNYQGK
-1334 VVGITVVYKAGAVYI
+1334 VVGITVVYKAGEVYI

-1360 PAVFMDDDN
+1360 PAVFMDDSD

-1374 QDTVDVLH
+1374 QDTVDVLN

-1412 TNQFIK
+1412 TNQFIM

-1431 LLRDEDY
+1431 LLRDENY

-1453 DRTQTI
+1453 ERTQII

-1476 RILMNDPANGVYK
+1476 RILMNDPTNGHYK

-1495 VESKATVKPREAIE
+1495 VETKSNQREALE

-1518 FVAFR
+1518 FIGFR

-1533 QEISDCFMSPETKSY
+1533 KEISDCFMTPETKSY
-1548 CVLNNGKYQL
+1548 CVLKNGKYQL
-1558 LLPKYHLVSRQP
+1558 LLPKYHLVSMQP

-1583 ARYKRIQLFMMN
+1583 SRYKRIQLFMMN

-1616 LESLLTPDYLKSLEP
+1616 LESLLTPEYLKSLEP

-1655 ISQQTQRE
+1655 ISQPTQRE

-1682 VKSTTAIV
+1682 VKSTTAVV
-1690 GKRTTSEWKRFFSA
+1690 GKRATSEWKRFFSA
-1704 NSMEMSLHKTV
+1704 KSVELALHETV
-1715 RCSYYPIIYAYKQV
+1715 RCSYYPIIYAYNQV
-1729 KGTFM
+1729 YGTFM
-1734 TVEEIRERL
+1734 TVEEIQVRL
-1743 VQEYG
+1743 IQEYG
-1748 KYGQYYEKVLK
+1748 KYGQYYEKILK
-1759 ILRNQGKRDMVDN
+1759 VLRNQGKRDMVDSITGDN
-1772 IIKGKYTLEEAIV
+1772 KNPSKYTLEEAIV
-1785 MEAYALTTLDLWVLA
+1785 VAAYPLTPLDLWVLA
-1800 SGLRLPLVI
+1800 VGLQLPLVI
-1809 FHQKKLKHL
+1809 FHQKRLGNL
-1818 VDTTNW
+1818 VETTNW

-1833 IFVRVPTGGDSPSN
+1833 IFVRIPTGKESPSN
-1847 YLPEYSIIKPAL
+1847 YLPKYSIIKPAV

-1868 LMTKKAMTESL
+1868 LMSKKGTTESL
-1879 NTFFENLE
+1879 TTFFENLE

>member
-1 MESVYKICVLGKA
+1 MDYKICVLGKA

-21 VFSSEKEDASESP
+21 VFSENPNPFNEKEG
-34 FHEKERAFIE
+34 AFIE
-44 SNSIPVRF
+44 ADSIPVRF
-52 SKIAIHPDDSIF
+52 SKGTIHPDDSIF
-64 TIKHKLLSFISKE
+64 TIKHKLLAFLSKE
-77 GEPRS
+77 TS

-97 QVILENLLEKSGS
+97 QIILENLLGKSGS

-120 VNLNVKYNVLTKIGK
+120 VNLNVKSNVLHKIDTNK
-135 DKETYTLE
+135 DTFTIE

-174 FSANPFDMLSIP
+174 FSANPFDMLSVP
-186 EKQALWIQ
+186 GKQALWIQ
-194 SSTNPLESFEY
+194 SSANPLESFEY

-211 YGGHFE
+211 HGGHFQ

-230 DYCESA
+230 DYCESS

-248 PLLIKEDITSQEALE
+248 PLLIKEDITNVETLQD
-263 SNHRKLISATKKQA
+263 NRRKLVSATKKQA
-277 PANNDIIDFLYDI
+277 PAKNDMIDFLYDI
-290 HEKKLGEWSYLE
+290 HDKKLGEWSYLE

-320 PLDVIFKNVHATLD
+320 PLDVIFKNVHATLE

-380 RNKQISFSVEHSK
+380 RNKQISFSAEHSK
-393 GDFYLHVFGN
+393 GDFYIHVFGN
-403 GDISISGNNFREPMT
+403 GDISVSGNNFREPMT
-418 VEQLNTLL
+418 MEQLNLVI

-443 NGYELQRFDNLHQS
+443 NGYELQRFDNLRQSQS
-457 QIEIEFLHVVLKTSW
+457 QIEIEFLHVVIKTSW
-472 KKELDWEKARPFF
+472 KKELEWAKVRPFF
-485 LAVFDGDEPDL
+485 MAIFDGDEPDL

-504 KRVENYSVMNE
+504 KRVENYSSMNE
-515 EDAFIAG
+515 ADAFIAG

-528 QEIVRLIA
+528 HEIVRLIA
-536 EKYDLETPEA
+536 EKYDMGTQEA
-546 AIRLAKFL
+546 ALRLAKFL

-559 QHGRFVRTSMKIADS
+559 QHGRFVKTSMKIADS

-592 DLYLDNSIADVW
+592 DFYLDNSIADVW

-609 VFFVYMDA
+609 VFFIYMES
-617 LLRLTQDPKST
+617 LIRLIQDPKST
-628 GVKTAAI
+628 GIKSSAI
-635 TKMGAKKVSAP
+635 TKMGAKKVVETS
-646 ATKEA
+646 KQE
-651 AFGRVLT
+651 AFGHVLT

-664 LYDTSTTFAEDE
+664 LYDMSIEDD

-690 SADIEPDVLEDFE
+690 TAEIETDVLEEYE
-703 KELEEAPQTETLSSL
+703 KEIGEPTGSLSSL
-718 VEEEPELSPSPSPSG
+718 KEEDPKG
-733 SQQPSLQE
+733 SL
-741 EQKDSISS
+741 SS
-749 LVEEEASL
+749 L
-757 PSVSEQKEPIP
+757 K
-768 SLEEDEDE
+768 EEDPKGSLSSLKEEDPKGSLSSLKEE
-776 DTNSESS
+776 DPKGSLSSLKEESQGSSSESS
-783 DANSLMYMP
+783 ANSLMYMG
-792 EEDEEEDV
+792 EEEET

-808 GMLLKEG
+808 GMLLKDG
-815 TNNIF
+815 TNNLF
-820 LSKLKKREPTLF
+820 LSKLKRREPTLF

-851 ARQPIILTPKEKEEI
+851 FRQPIILTPKEKEEI

-872 NGSKS
+872 NKSKS
-877 YAHALEYGSDPENKN
+877 YTHSLEYGTDPDNKN
-892 YYICPRYWCLKTNQ
+892 FYICPRYWCLKTNQ
-906 PISDKDAKAGK
+906 PISEKDAKEGK
-917 VCGKILERGAKTV
+917 VCGKIIERGAKTV

-936 VEFNH
+936 FEFNH
-941 PEQHFDKDKPDNYF
+941 SEQHLDKDGKYF
-955 ENSPGYLEG
+955 ENSPGFLEG

-970 ACMPCCFKKAW
+970 TCMPCCFKKAW
-981 DSKAQITRRKS
+981 DSKAQITRRQS
-992 CEERGPDEEEAPA
+992 CQEDGPTDEAP
-1005 ATKKKGKVK
+1005 KRGNQK

-1028 PKRWGYMPISVQY
+1028 QKRWGYMPISVQY

-1050 ADPHNNKYL
+1050 ADPNNNKYL

-1073 STKKSFVACIA
+1073 SSKKSFIACIA
-1084 DIYAYKTNS
+1084 DVYAYKTDK
-1093 VETPSIEVMC
+1093 ETPSIQTMC
-1103 DILASVVSID
+1103 DILASIVSID

-1127 RPKVVDI
+1127 RPKIVDV
-1134 DAIDYN
+1134 DAIDHR
-1140 IYESAEFQKKLDKG
+1140 IYEDAEFQTKLDKG

-1165 IAAYENFRAFLK
+1165 IAAYENFRTFLN

-1188 WDIICSPNP
+1188 WDIVCSPNP

-1234 DVRKETI
+1234 DVQKETVI
-1241 IILQH
+1241 LLQH

-1259 ANTPTTIQKTFVENR
+1259 AGIPTTIQKTFVENK

-1294 KSSMPTTYKFQ
+1294 KSSMPNTYKFQ

-1310 ETLLLLLLENKF
+1310 ETLLLLLLESKF
-1322 TPRAQVLNYQGK
+1322 KPKAQVLNYQGK
-1334 VVGITVVYKAGAVYI
+1334 VVGITVVYKKGAVYI

-1360 PAVFMDDDN
+1360 PAVFMDDPD

-1374 QDTVDVLH
+1374 QDTVDVLR

-1405 VVGVLTE
+1405 IVGVLTE
-1412 TNQFIK
+1412 TNQFIM

-1431 LLRDEDY
+1431 LLQDENY
-1438 LVADKVMAQTKTEDP
+1438 LVADKVMAQTKTEDTE
-1453 DRTQTI
+1453 RTQTI
-1459 RKIQLET
+1459 RKIRLET
-1466 QFYSAFRTTV
+1466 QFYGAFRTTV
-1476 RILMNDPANGVYK
+1476 RILMNDPTNGHYK
-1489 QQITKL
+1489 QQITKI
-1495 VESKATVKPREAIE
+1495 VESKPSEALE

-1533 QEISDCFMSPETKSY
+1533 EEISDCFMSPETKSY
-1548 CVLNNGKYQL
+1548 CVLQNEKYQL
-1558 LLPKYHLVSRQP
+1558 LLPKYHLVSHQP
-1570 NDVIY
+1570 NDIIY

-1583 ARYKRIQLFMMN
+1583 TRYKRIQLFMMN

-1646 ILTQKYGNE
+1646 IMTQKYGNE
-1655 ISQQTQRE
+1655 INQQTQRE
-1663 MVTKNTSFKDVED
+1663 MVTKTTSFKDVED

-1682 VKSTTAIV
+1682 VKSTTAVI
-1690 GKRTTSEWKRFFSA
+1690 GKNSTSEWKRFFS
-1704 NSMEMSLHKTV
+1704 SKSKEILLHKTV
-1715 RCSYYPIIYAYKQV
+1715 RCSYYPIMYTQNQTNK
-1729 KGTFM
+1729 TFM
-1734 TVEEIRERL
+1734 TVEEIRMRL

-1748 KYGQYYEKVLK
+1748 NYGQYYEKILK
-1759 ILRNQGKRDMVDN
+1759 ILRNQGKRDIVDN

-1785 MEAYALTTLDLWVLA
+1785 MEAYPLTTLDLWVLA
-1800 SGLRLPLVI
+1800 IGLRLPMVI
-1809 FHQKKLKHL
+1809 FHKKKLKHL
-1818 VDTTNW
+1818 VETTNW
-1824 LRLAEGKNY
+1824 LRLAEGDNY

-1847 YLPEYSIIKPAL
+1847 YLPEYSIIKPAI
-1859 SATDPAFLE
+1859 SATDPAFLS
-1868 LMTKKAMTESL
+1868 LMSKNASMSL
-1879 NTFFENLE
+1879 NEYFENLE

>member
-1 MESVYKICVLGKA
+1 MESVYKICVLGKK
-14 GDVKEIV
+14 GDVKKVV
-21 VFSSEKEDASESP
+21 VFSPEKGESP
-34 FHEKERAFIE
+34 FNEKERAFID
-44 SNSIPVRF
+44 SKSIPERF
-52 SKIAIHPDDSIF
+52 STDVIHPDDSIF
-64 TIKHKLLSFISKE
+64 TIKHKLLSFLSKE
-77 GEPRS
+77 EEPRS
-82 YHELYFFSHIQKFNL
+82 YHELYIFSHIQKFNL

-120 VNLNVKYNVLTKIGK
+120 VNLNVKYNVLTKVGK
-135 DKETYTLE
+135 DKDTYTLE

-151 LHDKSRYYKTPL
+151 LHDKSRYYKTPI

-174 FSANPFDMLSIP
+174 FSANPFDMLPIP
-186 EKQALWIQ
+186 GKEALWIQ

-211 YGGHFE
+211 NGGHFQ
-217 DNTIYACFAEDVL
+217 DDTIYACFAEDVL

-236 GISQEWATALYF
+236 GISQEWATAIYF
-248 PLLIKEDITSQEALE
+248 PLLMKEDITSQDALE
-263 SNHRKLISATKKQA
+263 ANRRKLIAATKKQA

-290 HEKKLGEWSYLE
+290 RDKKQGDWSYLE
-302 RGVGEFSIIL
+302 RGVKEFSIIL
-312 HPEFKHIL
+312 HPDFKHIL

-380 RNKQISFSVEHSK
+380 RNKQISFSVEHPK

-418 VEQLNTLL
+418 VDQLNTLL

-434 DHMNDFLKK
+434 GHMNDFLKK
-443 NGYELQRFDNLHQS
+443 NGYELQSFDDLRQS
-457 QIEIEFLHVVLKTSW
+457 QIEIEYLHVVIKTSW
-472 KKELDWEKARPFF
+472 KKELEWEKARPFF

-504 KRVENYSVMNE
+504 KRVENYSLMNA

-522 LFGHPR
+522 LFAYPR
-528 QEIVRLIA
+528 HEIVRLIA
-536 EKYDLETPEA
+536 EKYDMETQEA
-546 AIRLAKFL
+546 ALRLAKFL

-609 VFFVYMDA
+609 AFFVYMEA

-628 GVKTAAI
+628 GMKTSVI
-635 TKMGAKKVSAP
+635 TKMGSKKAAVE
-646 ATKEA
+646 KEA
-651 AFGRVLT
+651 AFGHVLT

-676 ELEVSAF
+676 DLEVSAF

-690 SADIEPDVLEDFE
+690 SADIEPDVLEDYE
-703 KELEEAPQTETLSSL
+703 KELEEEAPLKESSLSSIE
-718 VEEEPELSPSPSPSG
+718 EEEPP
-733 SQQPSLQE
+733 QPS
-741 EQKDSISS
+741 S
-749 LVEEEASL
+749 
-757 PSVSEQKEPIP
+757 
-768 SLEEDEDE
+768 
-776 DTNSESS
+776 NESS
-783 DANSLMYMP
+783 DANNLMYMA
-792 EEDEEEDV
+792 DEEEAAPQSSSSGENNLMYMADEEEGT

-808 GMLLKEG
+808 GMQLKEG

-820 LSKLKKREPTLF
+820 LSKLKRREPTLF

-839 FSAYSKICPANR
+839 FNAYSKICPANR

-877 YAHALEYGSDPENKN
+877 YSHALEYGTDPENKN
-892 YYICPRYWCLKTNQ
+892 FYICPRYWCLKTNQ

-941 PEQHFDKDKPDNYF
+941 PEQHKNQDGSYF

-981 DSKAQITRRKS
+981 DSKAQVARRRS
-992 CEERGPDEEEAPA
+992 CEEGEPEEEPPVQKRG
-1005 ATKKKGKVK
+1005 TVK

-1050 ADPHNNKYL
+1050 ADPNNNKYL

-1084 DIYAYKTNS
+1084 DIYAYKTNQ
-1093 VETPSIEVMC
+1093 ETPSIQAMC

-1140 IYESAEFQKKLDKG
+1140 TYDSAEFQKKLDKG

-1188 WDIICSPNP
+1188 WDIVCSPNP
-1197 LLFPNGCNL
+1197 LLFPNGFNL
-1206 AILRIRQVDMTDDIE
+1206 AILRIRQADMTDDIE
-1221 LLCPTSVYSPVLF
+1221 LLCPTSVYSPILF
-1234 DVRKETI
+1234 DVTKETI
-1241 IILQH
+1241 ILLQH

-1259 ANTPTTIQKTFVENR
+1259 ANTPTTIQRTFVENK
-1274 SPIQE
+1274 SPIQD

-1294 KSSMPTTYKFQ
+1294 KSSMPSIYKFQ

-1310 ETLLLLLLENKF
+1310 ETLLLLLLEYKF
-1322 TPRAQVLNYQGK
+1322 KPKAQVLNYQGK

-1374 QDTVDVLH
+1374 QDTIDVLH

-1412 TNQFIK
+1412 TNQFIM
-1418 LSEPAEPIEDEIP
+1418 LSDPAQPIDDEIP
-1431 LLRDEDY
+1431 LLRDENY
-1438 LVADKVMAQTKTEDP
+1438 LKADKVMAQSKIEDP
-1453 DRTQTI
+1453 DRTNII

-1476 RILMNDPANGVYK
+1476 RILMNDPANGNYK

-1495 VESKATVKPREAIE
+1495 VETKATMKSRETIE

-1533 QEISDCFMSPETKSY
+1533 QEISDCFMTPESKSY

-1558 LLPKYHLVSRQP
+1558 LLPEYHLVSGQP
-1570 NDVIY
+1570 NNVIY

-1595 AKTYLNLTNTEYK
+1595 AKTYLNLTNTDYK

-1616 LESLLTPDYLKSLEP
+1616 LESLLSPEYLKSLEP

-1663 MVTKNTSFKDVED
+1663 MVTQNTSFKDVDD
-1676 RLQVEC
+1676 RLQIEC
-1682 VKSTTAIV
+1682 VKEEGNIKS
-1690 GKRTTSEWKRFFSA
+1690 KQNKEKSDWKSFFSPK
-1704 NSMEMSLHKTV
+1704 STEIFLHETV
-1715 RCSYYPIIYAYKQV
+1715 RCSYYPIIYAHKQV

-1748 KYGQYYEKVLK
+1748 KYGQYYEQILKV
-1759 ILRNQGKRDMVDN
+1759 LRNQGKRDMVDR
-1772 IIKGKYTLEEAIV
+1772 ISKGKYTLEEAIV
-1785 MEAYALTTLDLWVLA
+1785 TDAYPLTPLDLWVLA
-1800 SGLRLPLVI
+1800 TGLQLPIVI
-1809 FHQKKLKHL
+1809 FHQKRLGNL
-1818 VDTTNW
+1818 IETTNW

-1833 IFVRVPTGGDSPSN
+1833 IFVRIPTGKESPSN
-1847 YLPEYSIIKPAL
+1847 YLPKYSIIKPAV
-1859 SATDPAFLE
+1859 SATDPALLK
-1868 LMTKKAMTESL
+1868 LMAKKGMTESL
-1879 NTFFENLE
+1879 IMFFENLE